1 MRRRDFIAL
10 VSGSA
15 AAIPITARAEQPKMP
30 TIGVLVRDA
39 PGWEQFWKIFPKALN
54 DLGYVERKNIRF
66 EFRSDQGQQGRLPE
80 LAAELVRLKADVI
93 VAWFTQAAIAAKQA
107 TREIPIVCALC
118 GDLVGNGLVE
128 SLARPGGN
136 VTGNSNLGAE
146 LAAKNVELILEI
158 VPSAKQIVVLA
169 NALDPFFELFVKLIQ
184 RAGETT
190 GTAIDPVMIHNAE
203 ELDVA
208 FRAMEKQ
215 RPDAVMVQPS
225 LPTKRV
231 AELALSYRTPSA
243 STIPA
248 LVYEGGLMSYHAM
261 EAELYRRA
269 VVLVDKILNGTKPAD
284 LPVEQPTRYEL
295 VINLKTAK
303 ALGLS
308 IPPML
313 LARADEVIE

>member
-1 MRRRDFIAL
+1 
-10 VSGSA
+10 
-15 AAIPITARAEQPKMP
+15 MP
-30 TIGVLVRDA
+30 TVGVLVRDA
-39 PGWEQFWKIFPKALN
+39 PGWEQFWKTFPKALN

-169 NALDPFFELFVKLIQ
+169 NALDFKLFVKLIQ

-231 AELALSYRTPSA
+231 AELALSHRIPSA

-269 VVLVDKILNGTKPAD
+269 AVLVDKILNGTKPAD

>member
-1 MRRRDFIAL
+1 M
-10 VSGSA
+10 
-15 AAIPITARAEQPKMP
+15 
-30 TIGVLVRDA
+30 
-39 PGWEQFWKIFPKALN
+39 
-54 DLGYVERKNIRF
+54 
-66 EFRSDQGQQGRLPE
+66 
-80 LAAELVRLKADVI
+80 RLKADVI

-169 NALDPFFELFVKLIQ
+169 NALDFKLCVKLIQ

-231 AELALSYRTPSA
+231 AELALSHRIPSA

>member
-1 MRRRDFIAL
+1 
-10 VSGSA
+10 
-15 AAIPITARAEQPKMP
+15 
-30 TIGVLVRDA
+30 
-39 PGWEQFWKIFPKALN
+39 
-54 DLGYVERKNIRF
+54 
-66 EFRSDQGQQGRLPE
+66 
-80 LAAELVRLKADVI
+80 VRLKADVI

-128 SLARPGGN
+128 NLARPDGN

-146 LAAKNVELILEI
+146 VAAKSVELILEI

-169 NALDPFFELFVKLIQ
+169 NALDFKLCVKLIQ

-231 AELALSYRTPSA
+231 AELALSHRIPSA

>member
-1 MRRRDFIAL
+1 
-10 VSGSA
+10 
-15 AAIPITARAEQPKMP
+15 
-30 TIGVLVRDA
+30 
-39 PGWEQFWKIFPKALN
+39 
-54 DLGYVERKNIRF
+54 
-66 EFRSDQGQQGRLPE
+66 
-80 LAAELVRLKADVI
+80 
-93 VAWFTQAAIAAKQA
+93 
-107 TREIPIVCALC
+107 
-118 GDLVGNGLVE
+118 
-128 SLARPGGN
+128 

-146 LAAKNVELILEI
+146 VAAKSVELILEI

-169 NALDPFFELFVKLIQ
+169 NALDFKLFVKLIQ

-231 AELALSYRTPSA
+231 AELALSHRIPSA